1 MHACEYRVTIPRT
14 QPPGLYMYHPHSHGA
29 SDDQVAGGLDGA
41 WIVEPDQPQILRS
54 AEHVVVLHYRIPF
67 VLDNPFA
74 PAGDAF
80 GPAAAVH
87 EGALAAAPPVPYDPF
102 NPPPWPVTF
111 PMRAGGVS
119 LDPSGCNGLGSEA
132 LVSANG
138 SDTPALLHVPAGQP
152 QLLRILNGTS
162 DSATLLRIHDAS
174 GHVEPMRVVG
184 LDGVPVS
191 GNMEAPLAQYI
202 AMKEVMLTSM
212 SRADVLLTVDP
223 GESITLSSEHYCQGA
238 DGFFEMHHDLLKVV
252 ASPNSATNSI
262 ALNATPVPIANTPA
276 ARLVAYARANPSLIR
291 KRALTFTEYLFP
303 KNGKVPVHYG
313 FYITETTNSNFHE
326 HPFWPVYASKT
337 ATVPPNPD
345 IVVHKG
351 AIEEWYLVNATL
363 ESHAFH
369 IHQMAFV
376 VEKSFAGI
384 PLTRDT
390 VFLRVGSPLRN
401 PKDPNYPLV
410 KPTITRIL
418 LDFRNVPRGEFV
430 FHCHMLFHED
440 RGMMAIIRV
449 V

>member
-1 MHACEYRVTIPRT
+1 MARGSSSPTNHRSLARRSTWLSYVIAFRSSWTILLRPAETRSGRPRRRT
-14 QPPGLYMYHPHSHGA
+14 KGRSQP
-29 SDDQVAGGLDGA
+29 
-41 WIVEPDQPQILRS
+41 
-54 AEHVVVLHYRIPF
+54 
-67 VLDNPFA
+67 
-74 PAGDAF
+74 
-80 GPAAAVH
+80 
-87 EGALAAAPPVPYDPF
+87 APPLPYDPF
-102 NPPPWPVTF
+102 NPPAWPVTF
-111 PMRAGGVS
+111 PMHAGGVS
-119 LDPSGCNGLGSEA
+119 LDPTGCNGLGSET

-162 DSATLLRIHDAS
+162 DSATLLRIHAAS
-174 GHVEPMRVVG
+174 GRLEPMHVVG
-184 LDGVPVS
+184 LDGVPIS
-191 GNMEAPLAQYI
+191 GNLERPLAQYL

-212 SRADVLLTVDP
+212 SRTDILVTADP
-223 GESITLSSEHYCQGA
+223 GQSITLSSEHYCQGA
-238 DGFFEMHHDLLKVV
+238 DGFFELHHDLLDVV
-252 ASPNSATNSI
+252 ASPSAATESV
-262 ALNATPVPIANTPA
+262 ALNATPARIADTPA
-276 ARLVAYARANPSLIR
+276 AQLVAYARANPSLIR
-291 KRALTFTEYLFP
+291 KRALTFTEYFFP
-303 KNGKVPVHYG
+303 KSGNVPVHYG
-313 FYITETTNSNFHE
+313 FYITETTNPNFHE

-337 ATVPPNPD
+337 ATVPSNPD
-345 IVVHKG
+345 IVVKKG
-351 AIEEWYLVNATL
+351 SVEEWYLINATL

-376 VEKSFAGI
+376 VEKSFTGI